1 LFSFLSKKDGRDM
14 NTKLLISLSG
24 IALLMAACSSTC
36 DVEQEG
42 AVTPGSAED
51 FKTNV
56 PDRVY
61 FDFDS
66 SKVSDSAKK
75 RLEAQA
81 CWLKTYGSTKAT
93 VEGHADIR
101 GTAEY
106 NMALGNSRANA
117 ASKVLKDLGIDSSR
131 LTVVSYGKERVADT
145 GTTEEAHAKNRRAV
159 TVIDG

>member
-1 LFSFLSKKDGRDM
+1 LFSFLLKKDGKNM
-14 NTKLLISLSG
+14 NTKLLVSLSG
-24 IALLMAACSSTC
+24 IALLMAACSNTC
-36 DVEQEG
+36 DVEQESG
-42 AVTPGSAED
+42 IVPGSAED

-81 CWLKTYGSTKAT
+81 CWFKTYGATKAT
-93 VEGHADIR
+93 VEGHTDIR

-106 NMALGNSRANA
+106 NMALGNSRANSA
-117 ASKVLKDLGIDSSR
+117 AKTLKDLGVDGSR